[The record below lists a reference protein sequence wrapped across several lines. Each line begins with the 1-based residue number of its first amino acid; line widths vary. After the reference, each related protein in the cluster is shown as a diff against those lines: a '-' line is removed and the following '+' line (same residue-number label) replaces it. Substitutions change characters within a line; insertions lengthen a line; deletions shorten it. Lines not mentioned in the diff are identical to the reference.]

1 MPAFCFHFNAIFF
14 VRFSYI
20 LATFLRPFF
29 MLIKKNKSLIGI
41 NARILTGNQQRYT
54 LSYIWK
60 FLTNYNKTNEKRKRN
75 TQHRSFQSR
84 SIFTNE
90 FSRFMLWMHNYYWI
104 KKLKRINYPLPLLT
118 AFYDPF
124 YLRASEKSSTLLEW
138 KSFEILLFLWF
149 FFLFLL
155 FFTSSLCAVPR
166 VWQIVF
172 HRGSYFVSRT
182 IVIIVVS
189 GRFICATLDS
199 TLLKLS
205 KLIFFYIFS
214 ATTTTMTMTMT
225 MTTTAKATANKNV
238 ESFE

>member
-1 MPAFCFHFNAIFF
+1 
-14 VRFSYI
+14 
-20 LATFLRPFF
+20 
-29 MLIKKNKSLIGI
+29 
-41 NARILTGNQQRYT
+41 
-54 LSYIWK
+54 
-60 FLTNYNKTNEKRKRN
+60 
-75 TQHRSFQSR
+75 
-84 SIFTNE
+84 
-90 FSRFMLWMHNYYWI
+90 MLWMHNYYWI

-149 FFLFLL
+149 SSIYALFFLYPL
-155 FFTSSLCAVPR
+155 FVLCLAQSA
-166 VWQIVF
+166 WQIVF

-205 KLIFFYIFS
+205 KLIFFYIFA

-225 MTTTAKATANKNV
+225 TTAIATAKKNV
-238 ESFE
+238 KSFE